1 MQHRN
6 DSLKKAFAAALIKA
20 RGNRSQAEFARLLEI
35 PNQQTYQRYEK
46 GLVPSGIILHQI
58 ATRLGVTVDQLLTG
72 GKQPSEAAKLAGE
85 DVLPWGFELE
95 ESTQFTVALHLLSR
109 EMTARQLL
117 TAANAILDNRALK
130 EGSKLFWMKLL
141 GEAAIVKSEQE
152 EKLKTGEPKKPG
164 Q

>member
-1 MQHRN
+1 M
-6 DSLKKAFAAALIKA
+6 
-20 RGNRSQAEFARLLEI
+20 
-35 PNQQTYQRYEK
+35 
-46 GLVPSGIILHQI
+46 
-58 ATRLGVTVDQLLTG
+58 TVDQLLTG